1 MKKFLSILTVLL
13 FVFATGAN
21 FVNAAGPAATLTTQ
35 GGGITSISG
44 TPATHGRE
52 AGAHSIA
59 ISDATKSYV
68 VSSDA
73 IENPVFPNLV
83 NVAITAANDDM
94 TIVIGG
100 KTLVIDVADTTVD
113 TTLAA
118 LAADIEGK
126 IDAELAGGTA
136 LALTVTVSVE
146 GSSPNKYLKILVDK
160 AGASNSIS
168 AISGGAATSLL
179 FDNAIVAG
187 TDAKAIDTFAA
198 ATNSNGAWVLDNGS
212 TSKTISHTT
221 VPATESTLAVLK
233 SLITNPNDFINGVTL
248 NAAGALSAGTALVT
262 VGTGDVNSVT
272 ITTEPIKSYIFQNL
286 NNQPVVRV

>member
-13 FVFATGAN
+13 FVFSISGN
-21 FVNAAGPAATLTTQ
+21 FVKAAGPAATLTTP
-35 GGGITSISG
+35 GGGITSIAG

-68 VSSDA
+68 VSDA

-94 TIVIGG
+94 TIIIGG
-100 KTLVIDVADTTVD
+100 ETLVFDLAATAVD

-118 LAADIEGK
+118 VAADIEGK
-126 IDAELAGGTA
+126 IDGALAA
-136 LALTVTVSVE
+136 VPLALTVTVSVE
-146 GSSPNKYLKILVDK
+146 GASPDKYLKILVDK

-168 AISGGAATSLL
+168 SISGGAATSLL

-198 ATNSNGAWVLDNGS
+198 ATNSNGAWVLNNGS

-221 VPATESTLAVLK
+221 APATESTLAGLK
-233 SLITNPNDFINGVTL
+233 SAITNANDFINGITL

-262 VGTGDVNSVT
+262 VATGDVNSVT
-272 ITTEPIKSYIFQNL
+272 ITTEPIKSYIYQNL